1 MTQPTKRRR
10 RTLKEIFLVP
20 ALLGVVSAA
29 GLVIALVGD
38 GLYDVL
44 GWALLGVP
52 VVVALWHMLR
62 PDTRASRNA
71 R

>member
-1 MTQPTKRRR
+1 VPT
-10 RTLKEIFLVP
+10 
-20 ALLGVVSAA
+20 LLGVVSGA

-38 GLYDVL
+38 DLYDVV
-44 GWALLGVP
+44 GWTLLGVP
-52 VVVALWHMLR
+52 CVIALWHLTQ

>member
-1 MTQPTKRRR
+1 MTEPAKRRL
-10 RTLKEIFLVP
+10 RTLKDIFLIP
-20 ALLGVVSAA
+20 ALLGVVSGA

-38 GLYDVL
+38 GLYDAV

-52 VVVALWHMLR
+52 CAIALWHLLR
-62 PDTRASRNA
+62 PDTRNA